1 MASRCGWRWKDKLES
16 RATLAFY
23 GGFEAVF
30 FKSSDV
36 ALNSFSNIEDGFL
49 FGAAL
54 ANTTGQAGALCYPIV
69 IFTWIKDNLTHFL
82 PHNYYSIEY
91 IIFQIRPA
99 EYSRPATASRCG
111 WKWSGGRVVKLELDE
126 KK

>member
-1 MASRCGWRWKDKLES
+1 MGSRCGWRWKDKLES

-69 IFTWIKDNLTHFL
+69 IFIRVKNDSRFCITHL
-82 PHNYYSIEY
+82 
-91 IIFQIRPA
+91 
-99 EYSRPATASRCG
+99 
-111 WKWSGGRVVKLELDE
+111 
-126 KK
+126 